1 MLRRIKRHLKEK
13 LVEKFSESE
22 TKSQLYEP
30 LNSHDK
36 EIRLVILQ
44 QGRFKD
50 TVRCSLSKVSL
61 IDEPS
66 FKHYHIPGATLVSLV
81 KYTSMGILI
90 KLPLIWSPRSDIYD
104 MSLNLESYGLIRH
117 APLSIDPKENTT
129 ETSGSDLYFPRG
141 FVLQAGSAFAH
152 LRRNLACC
160 GSMLT

>member
-1 MLRRIKRHLKEK
+1 
-13 LVEKFSESE
+13 VEKFSESE

-117 APLSIDPKENTT
+117 APLSTDPWEIPQKFEVQ
-129 ETSGSDLYFPRG
+129 TSIFRG
-141 FVLQAGSAFAH
+141 VSFCKPDPLLPTFGVISPVVDPCLHNFE
-152 LRRNLACC
+152 
-160 GSMLT
+160 